1 MVKKIIFA
9 LIIVFSISVNLF
21 AETLAVTAPAGA
33 VKKPAIPKEGLK
45 LENAGKYLEARKIY
59 QNYLKEN
66 ALTKKSAQ
74 KLRERIEKLN
84 IKILFSPTVTPDSVL
99 HEVVEGDSLYKI
111 AQKYHTTRALIKKS
125 NHLQDD
131 TIKIGTKL
139 KVLNKPLFR
148 ISVDKTS
155 NMLTLYLNDKPLK
168 HYRVATGLEG
178 GTPTGEFKI
187 INKIENPTWYKTGAV
202 VEAGDSKNELGTR
215 WLGLDSPG
223 YGIHGT
229 TNPESIGTQSSSG
242 CVRMLNRE
250 VEELFIIVPQGT
262 VVKIT
267 E

>member
-1 MVKKIIFA
+1 MVKIFFIFWIFLFA
-9 LIIVFSISVNLF
+9 GSANLF
-21 AETLAVTAPAGA
+21 AEVAPVAAAVEA
-33 VKKPAIPKEGLK
+33 VKKPAVPKEGLK
-45 LENAGKYLEARKIY
+45 LENAGKYLEAREIY
-59 QNYLKEN
+59 KTYLAEN
-66 ALTKKSAQ
+66 SLPKKSAQ

-84 IKILFSPTVTPDSVL
+84 IKILFSPTLTSESVL
-99 HEVVEGDSLYKI
+99 HEVVQGDSLYEI

-131 TIKIGTKL
+131 NIKIGSKL
-139 KVLNKPLFR
+139 KVLDKALFR
-148 ISVDKTS
+148 ITVDKTA
-155 NMLTLYLNDKPLK
+155 NVLTLYMNDKPFK

-187 INKIENPTWYKTGAV
+187 INKIENPVWYKTGKV
-202 VEAGDSKNELGTR
+202 VQPGDPENYLGTR
-215 WLGLDSPG
+215 WLGIDAPG

-229 TNPESIGTQSSSG
+229 TEPESIGKQSSSG